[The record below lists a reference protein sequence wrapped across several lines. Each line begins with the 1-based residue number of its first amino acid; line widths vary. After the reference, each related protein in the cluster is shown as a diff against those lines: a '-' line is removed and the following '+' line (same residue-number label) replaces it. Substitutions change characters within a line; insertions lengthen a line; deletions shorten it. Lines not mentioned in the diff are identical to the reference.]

1 MKDLRKKSIVTRRS
15 SSLNTGEI
23 AKAVQEATEETAKGL
38 STPPPQEVAVITQA
52 KGNREKAAQKEKK
65 EKEKEL
71 TEGRKSRASEALEEV
86 KRGSVDI
93 KQEVERRN
101 SAAFS
106 PQTTEEVSQLY
117 IAPQCE
123 NISARKEEER

>member
-117 IAPQCE
+117 IAPHCE
-123 NISARKEEER
+123 NISAKKEEER